1 MNNQKDKY
9 KDYKPEIMEYDPKTD
24 GGDDH
29 LIRDDHLKEKE
40 RLHDVISKLKKK
52 QRGDNKVRR

>member
-1 MNNQKDKY
+1 MDKY
-9 KDYKPEIMEYDPKTD
+9 KNYRPETMEYDPKID

-40 RLHDVISKLKKK
+40 RLHDVISKLKAK
-52 QRGDNKVRR
+52 QRGANKVRR

>member
-1 MNNQKDKY
+1 MDKY
-9 KDYKPEIMEYDPKTD
+9 KNYKPETMVYDPKID

-40 RLHDVISKLKKK
+40 RLHDVISKLKAK
-52 QRGDNKVRR
+52 QRGANKVRR